1 MTCPVNNGTW
11 TTYSNEQLVSQ
22 IHNIKSGLSIQE
34 QGLSWTIRT
43 QLDILKGL
51 EGINLQLIGENKSLE
66 GRMKHLFS
74 DGIDLPQ
81 EVKTKKESLQRQVQA
96 RLVDMKQEG
105 ASQRDLLDRIN
116 SQISF
121 FNENNFL
128 LDEANQV
135 LQKAVVDAEAR
146 EERMNRLYGRITAN
160 KPVNASRV
168 NNASQSYF
176 SSVRDE
182 ISRIFSF
189 VGCVTLL
196 AFIFRR

>member
-1 MTCPVNNGTW
+1 MTCPVNNTW

-22 IHNIKSGLSIQE
+22 IHSIRSGLSIQE
-34 QGLSWTIRT
+34 QGLSWTIRN
-43 QLDILKGL
+43 QLNILKGL
-51 EGINLQLIGENKSLE
+51 EEINLQLIGENKSLE
-66 GRMKHLFS
+66 GRMKNLFS

-105 ASQRDLLDRIN
+105 ASQRDLLERIN

-146 EERMNRLYGRITAN
+146 EDRMNRLYGRITTN
-160 KPVNASRV
+160 KPIHAPRVDNASK
-168 NNASQSYF
+168 SFF
-176 SSVRDE
+176 SGVWDDV
-182 ISRIFSF
+182 SRIFSF
-189 VGCVTLL
+189 VGCVTLA
-196 AFIFRR
+196 AFIFRK

>member
-1 MTCPVNNGTW
+1 MTCPVNNTW

-22 IHNIKSGLSIQE
+22 IHNIRSGLSIQE
-34 QGLSWTIRT
+34 QGLSWTIRN
-43 QLDILKGL
+43 QLNILKGL
-51 EGINLQLIGENKSLE
+51 EEINLQLIGENKSLE

-81 EVKTKKESLQRQVQA
+81 EVKTKKESLHKQVQA

-105 ASQRDLLDRIN
+105 ASQRDLLERIN

-160 KPVNASRV
+160 QPVNASRIDHTTK
-168 NNASQSYF
+168 SFF
-176 SSVRDE
+176 SGVRDD
-182 ISRIFSF
+182 ISKIFSF

-196 AFIFRR
+196 ALIFRR

>member
-1 MTCPVNNGTW
+1 MNCPVNNTW
-11 TTYSNEQLVSQ
+11 TTYSNEQLVTQ
-22 IHNIKSGLSIQE
+22 IQNIRSGLSIQE
-34 QGLSWTIRT
+34 QGLSWTIRN

-51 EGINLQLIGENKSLE
+51 EEINLQLIGENKSLE

-74 DGIDLPQ
+74 DGIDLP
-81 EVKTKKESLQRQVQA
+81 ETVKTKRESLQKQVQA
-96 RLVDMKQEG
+96 RLVDIKQEG
-105 ASQRDLLDRIN
+105 ATQRDLLERIN

-146 EERMNRLYGRITAN
+146 EERMNRLYGRVTTN
-160 KPVNASRV
+160 KPVHASRIDH
-168 NNASQSYF
+168 ASKSFF
-176 SSVRDE
+176 SSVYKD

-189 VGCVTLL
+189 VGCATLL